1 MTVEDIRREGPA
13 DFAISERQEDAQQY
27 LLKVFEMIE
36 EDLEKYKERNLLADF
51 HKTFKSK
58 ITRKLECQKCQHII
72 DKDEEQFIHT
82 ISNRVSL
89 REKQVE

>member
-1 MTVEDIRREGPA
+1 M

-36 EDLEKYKERNLLADF
+36 EDLEKYKERILLDDF
-51 HKTFKSK
+51 HRTFKSK